1 MKALLVATGNQ
12 GKMREFT
19 ALFSDLPLKLFSL
32 KDFPD
37 LVPVPE
43 DEDTF
48 AANALKKARS
58 ASIATGLP
66 VIADDSGLSVDA
78 LFGRPGVHSARYAGE
93 HADDAANNARLLKEL
108 AGVHLPERTASF
120 YCVIALC
127 IPGEEPRI
135 FSGELCGLI
144 LEAATGKG
152 GFGYDPLFLVP
163 EYGKTLAEL
172 PIAVKNRISHR
183 GKAAA
188 LLKEYLQHISNECN
202 SG

>member
-1 MKALLVATGNQ
+1 MKALLIATGNQ
-12 GKMREFT
+12 GKMREFA
-19 ALFSDLPLKLFSL
+19 ALFAGLPLKLFSL

-37 LVPVPE
+37 LIPVAE

-66 VIADDSGLSVDA
+66 VIADDSGLCVDA
-78 LFGRPGVHSARYAGE
+78 LFGRPGVYSARYAGE

-108 AGVHLPERTASF
+108 AGVLPPERTASF
-120 YCVIALC
+120 NCVIALC

-135 FSGELCGLI
+135 FSGELCGFI

-188 LLKEYLQHISNECN
+188 LLKEYLQHISN
-202 SG
+202 